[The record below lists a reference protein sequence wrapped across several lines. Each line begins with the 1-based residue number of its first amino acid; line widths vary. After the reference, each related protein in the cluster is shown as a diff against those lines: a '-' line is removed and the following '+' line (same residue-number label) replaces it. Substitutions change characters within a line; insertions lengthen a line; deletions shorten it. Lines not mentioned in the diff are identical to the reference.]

1 MARALS
7 ALRGAGQ
14 HGASAAV
21 LVSGPTGIGK
31 TALLAE
37 ICHQA
42 ATLRFQVAASK
53 CDQIGQVWP
62 GAPVIAL
69 LRTGPTP
76 LAGAAEYEQ
85 ITRLIAEPLILAD
98 RIASRLEQAAAAGPL
113 LIAID
118 DLHWADQVSLFTLR
132 TVISR
137 LIGLPVVWLLA
148 SRDGGLFRDLGGHE
162 RVRTE
167 HVQLTPLSGT
177 DITALAMDRLG
188 RVPDERARRFL
199 DTADGNPFLAG
210 QIVDGLAR
218 PAADGEPVPAEFIG
232 AVARRVAAL
241 TEPALRVIH
250 LAAIAGRP
258 LPARDLAVI
267 IGGDAGLEQAVA
279 DAVESGMILAS
290 NGSLTFHHDLVREAA
305 RSTVP
310 TAAATGLHRALAR
323 FYLSSGDPL
332 IAAWHARAAA
342 VPGDLAAANI
352 LISAAELLVPV
363 SAEDAGE
370 LATLAFRTIRPVQAE
385 WLTLSLRCLSVLS
398 RTQRPAEA
406 MAVAEDILARSDD
419 SEVIGKVETE
429 AAQALWLGGRISEL
443 IARTERALKLA
454 DLDAPATARL
464 RGARALAGTRLEDG
478 DCAAREAAAALA
490 YARTTADREAVA
502 LALQA
507 SGEAARNQA
516 RHRDA
521 LRHFRELRSLS
532 DVSCLAEEVMALQFL
547 DRYEH
552 AQTLLDRAK
561 ADSHGLTQV
570 TLPSLTCAQMWQDF
584 NLGRLDDADAQARA
598 IIELGQQLGNGI
610 HAMDAIIIRV
620 SVALFQG
627 ETEHA
632 AALLNQAAGLIGID
646 DEVRRPGLA
655 VMQGW
660 VAATRGD
667 LGAAVHSFR
676 PVAEGAGPSRAYWP
690 LWPCWNGLFF
700 QVGAQAGDHEFTGA
714 CLDIAETA
722 AARNP
727 GVASFEGVALNI
739 RGRSSEDLDI
749 TARSAEVLARSP
761 RPILRAFGAD
771 SYGRALLTAGE
782 RSAALERLDRAWDEY
797 HRIGAWA
804 WRADTQRVMR
814 EAGAR
819 RAKWST
825 TTQAT
830 AGWTALTPAER
841 RVALLIG
848 TGHTNKSASTELGVS
863 VNTVATHL
871 RSVFAKLNIQSRV
884 QLANEL
890 HKADLT

>member
-7 ALRGAGQ
+7 ALRGASQ

-42 ATLRFQVAASK
+42 APLSFQVAASK

-69 LRTGPTP
+69 LRAGPAP
-76 LAGAAEYEQ
+76 LADAAEYEQ
-85 ITRLIAEPLILAD
+85 ITRVIAEPLILAD

-118 DLHWADQVSLFTLR
+118 DLHWADQVSRFTLR
-132 TVISR
+132 TLISR

-148 SRDGGLFRDLGGHE
+148 SRDDDQFRELGGHE
-162 RVRTE
+162 RVRAE

-210 QIVDGLAR
+210 QIIDGLAR
-218 PAADGEPVPAEFIG
+218 LAAGGDPVPAEFIG

-241 TEPALRVIH
+241 TEPARRVIH

-267 IGGDAGLEQAVA
+267 IGGAAGLEQAVA
-279 DAVESGMILAS
+279 DAVESGMILTS
-290 NGSLTFHHDLVREAA
+290 EGSLTFHHDLVREAA
-305 RSTVP
+305 SSTVP
-310 TAAATGLHRALAR
+310 TAAATGFRHALAR
-323 FYLSSGDPL
+323 YYLSAGDPV

-352 LISAAELLVPV
+352 LISAAELLVLV
-363 SAEDAGE
+363 SADDAGE
-370 LATLAFRTIRPVQAE
+370 LATLAFQTVRPVQAE
-385 WLTLSLRCLSVLS
+385 WLSLSLRCLSVLA
-398 RTQRPAEA
+398 RAQRPAEA
-406 MAVAEDILARSDD
+406 MAVAEDILARVDD
-419 SEVIGKVETE
+419 SAVIGTVETE
-429 AAQALWLGGRISEL
+429 AARALWLGGRISEV
-443 IARTERALKLA
+443 IARTEKALKLA
-454 DLDAPATARL
+454 DLNASATARL

-478 DCAAREAAAALA
+478 DSAAREAAAALA
-490 YARTTADREAVA
+490 YARTTGDREAVA
-502 LALQA
+502 LSLQA

-552 AQTLLDRAK
+552 AQTLLDGVK
-561 ADSHGLTQV
+561 AESHGLTQV
-570 TLPSLTCAQMWQDF
+570 ALPSLTCAQMWQDF

-598 IIELGQQLGNGI
+598 LIELGQQLGNGI
-610 HAMDAIIIRV
+610 HAMDAMIIRV
-620 SVALFQG
+620 SVALFRG

-632 AALLNQAAGLIGID
+632 GALLNQAAGLIGID
-646 DEVRRPGLA
+646 DGVRRPGLA
-655 VMQGW
+655 VMEGW

-676 PVAEGAGPSRAYWP
+676 PVTEGAGPSRAYWP

-739 RGRSSEDLDI
+739 RGRSGEDLGT

-771 SYGRALLTAGE
+771 SYGRALLTAG
-782 RSAALERLDRAWDEY
+782 RRNAALEQLDLAWDEY
-797 HRIGAWA
+797 HQIGAWA

-830 AGWTALTPAER
+830 AGWAAVTPAER

-848 TGHTNKSASTELGVS
+848 TGHTNKSASAELGVS